1 MRDLDIRGAGNLLGA
16 EQSGFINDLGYE
28 TYHKILDEAVQ
39 ELKESEFRDLFTKDL
54 TASVDLRLP
63 DCQIETDLQIIIPEK
78 YVTNISERLSLYN
91 QLDNIEHEEEL
102 QDFQKSII
110 DRFGP
115 LPLEVRNL
123 LKIVRIRWKA
133 EQIGFEKLTLKNNIV
148 KGYFVSQ
155 ERTEYF
161 QTDKF
166 GKILDYIKKN
176 PKRCSLKEIKTK
188 LLLTVENVL
197 SIDDLDLLLSGIVQN
212 NHQT

>member
-39 ELKESEFRDLFTKDL
+39 ELKENEFRELFTKDL
-54 TASVDLRLP
+54 SSVVDLRLP
-63 DCQIETDLQIIIPEK
+63 DCQIETDLQIIIPET
-78 YVTNISERLSLYN
+78 YVSNISERLSLYN
-91 QLDNIEHEEEL
+91 QLDNIEKEEEL
-102 QDFQKSII
+102 QEFQKSML

-115 LPLEVRNL
+115 MPEEVENL
-123 LKIVRIRWKA
+123 FKIARIRWKA
-133 EQIGFEKLTLKNNIV
+133 EQIGFEKLTLKNNIL

-166 GKILDYIKKN
+166 GKILDYIKNN
-176 PKRCSLKEIKTK
+176 PKRCLLKEIKSK
-188 LLLTVENVL
+188 LLLTVEKVQ
-197 SIDDLDLLLSGIVQN
+197 SIDVLDKLLSGLI
-212 NHQT
+212 